1 MYPELIKEAPHGV
14 RNDGILELFERTTDA
29 VLCMEEWRA
38 LLGEGRPLKI
48 KFGADVTAPF
58 MHLGH
63 AVNLWMMRAMQER
76 GHRVQFLIGDFTTL
90 IGDPTGRSDARPVRS
105 AAEIERD
112 AEAFIRQVGKILIV
126 DDPELFEV
134 RRNSSWWAGKPLA
147 DFIEL
152 LGAVKVPKLLS
163 RDMFKARLRDG
174 KELGTHELIYPVLQG
189 WDSVELDSDLTIVG
203 SDQLFNEAM
212 GRFFQARAGTRQQ
225 VVITTKIT
233 PGLDGVNKQSKSL
246 NNFVALDDTPRD
258 CFGKLMSLPDSL
270 VVEWL
275 KVYTELPMERV
286 REIEVALA
294 AGASN
299 PRDAKL
305 ELARAVTARLHGTQA
320 ASREERWFIGTI
332 SGRAF
337 PDDAPIVEWP
347 ADSITALELA
357 ALSPAAGRPGASGP
371 AAPAPSRSEL
381 RRLIAQGGL
390 ELEGRRVADPMESI
404 PIGGGR
410 ELRVKVGRRGFFRLR
425 AADKA
430 ASWGPCGAG
439 C

>member
-1 MYPELIKEAPHGV
+1 MK
-14 RNDGILELFERTTDA
+14 
-29 VLCMEEWRA
+29 EWRA

-90 IGDPTGRSDARPVRS
+90 IGDPTGRSGARAARS

-126 DDPELFEV
+126 DDPRLFEV
-134 RRNSSWWAGKPLA
+134 RRNSSWWATKPLA
-147 DFIEL
+147 EFIEL
-152 LGAVKVPKLLS
+152 LGAVNVPKLLS

-174 KELGTHELIYPVLQG
+174 KELGTHELVYPVLQG

-212 GRFFQARAGTRQQ
+212 GRFFQARSGKRPL

-233 PGLDGVNKQSKSL
+233 PGLDGANKQSKSL

-258 CFGKLMSLPDSL
+258 CFGKLMSLPDRL

-275 KVYTELPMERV
+275 TVYTELPMARV
-286 REIEVALA
+286 REIDEALA
-294 AGASN
+294 RGGCN

-305 ELARAVTARLHGTQA
+305 ELARAVTARLHGAEA
-320 ASREERWFIGTI
+320 ASREERWFIETI
-332 SGRAF
+332 AGRAF
-337 PDDAPIVEWP
+337 PEEAPLVSWP
-347 ADSITALELA
+347 GATITALELA
-357 ALSPAAGRPGASGP
+357 ALSPANASP
-371 AAPAPSRSEL
+371 LAAVPSRSEL

-390 ELEGRRVADPMESI
+390 ELDGRRVSDPLESI
-404 PIGGGR
+404 PLGGG
-410 ELRVKVGRRGFFRLR
+410 EHRVKVGRRGFFRLQ
-425 AADKA
+425 AAATSSGVGSTA
-430 ASWGPCGAG
+430 ASWGPSGAG